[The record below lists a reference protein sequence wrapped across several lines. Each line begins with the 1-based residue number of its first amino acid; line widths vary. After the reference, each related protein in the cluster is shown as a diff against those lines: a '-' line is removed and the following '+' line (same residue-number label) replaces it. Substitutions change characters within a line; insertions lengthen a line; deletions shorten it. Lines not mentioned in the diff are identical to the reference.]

1 MATMKIAELTRQLAG
16 SNIQPLYLV
25 TGTERYLLNQIR
37 AQFKAIIPEDQ
48 AQMNVGSYDM
58 VQTPV
63 AVALDDAMAMPFFGE
78 HRLVIIDEPYFL
90 TGEKSKSK
98 VDHDLDALLKFIE
111 HPEPTTILVF
121 FAPYDKLDNRK
132 KLVKTLKKVAVNVD
146 ASPLSERDARQF
158 VEQQVDHDGYKFGP
172 GALDTLIQRTGADLS
187 LMMAALT
194 KLELFAVQ
202 DHVMTTVAVTGL
214 VAQSLDDNVFDL
226 VNAVLG
232 RNVKRAVSLYHDLLA
247 TGEEPLRINAVLVSQ
262 FRLLLQVKVL
272 ASRGLSQGSLAG
284 QLKVHPYRVKLA
296 LQSDRHFSQRDLSRA
311 FLGLINI
318 ETQLK
323 QTQDDPELLF
333 NLFMLQFTNQAA

>member
-1 MATMKIAELTRQLAG
+1 MKVAELSRQIQEM
-16 SNIQPLYLV
+16 NTQPLYLV

-37 AQFKAIIPEDQ
+37 AQFKAVIPADQ

-63 AVALDDAMAMPFFGE
+63 AVALDDAMAMPFFGD
-78 HRLVIIDEPYFL
+78 HRLVMIDNPFFL

-98 VDHDLDALLKFIE
+98 VDHDLDALLKFVE
-111 HPEPTTILVF
+111 HPEPTTIMVI
-121 FAPYDKLDNRK
+121 FAPYEKLDGRK
-132 KLVKTLKKVAVNVD
+132 KLVKTLKKVAVTVD
-146 ASPLSERDARQF
+146 ASPLSEQDARRF
-158 VEQQVDHDGYKFGP
+158 VEQQATQDGFKFEA

-194 KLELFAVQ
+194 KLELFAIQ
-202 DHVMTTVAVTGL
+202 DHLITVTAVTGL
-214 VAQSLDDNVFDL
+214 VTQSLDDNVFDL
-226 VNAVLG
+226 VTAVLA
-232 RNVKRAVSLYHDLLA
+232 RKVKQAVTLYHDLLA

-272 ASRGLSQGSLAG
+272 SSRGLSQGTLAG

-296 LQSDRHFSQRDLSRA
+296 IQSDRHFSQRDLSRA

-323 QTQDDPELLF
+323 QSRDDPELLF